1 MSKAKNILSWIG
13 IVILGLAHGLLED
26 LMFIRVIVEYMPASW
41 DLTGDLFFIFTV
53 PLAQLMTI
61 AITGTIAW
69 FFLGLSHI
77 PKLITFWALW
87 IVARTAF
94 LNFAKNPIEDIAIYL
109 AWITLWCF
117 LIGLLARSNAQAT
130 TAAGETS

>member
-1 MSKAKNILSWIG
+1 MSKTKNILSWIG

-26 LMFIRVIVEYMPASW
+26 LMFIRVLVEYMPVSI

-69 FFLGLSHI
+69 FFLGIRHL
-77 PKLITFWALW
+77 PKLITFWACW
-87 IVARTAF
+87 ILARTAF
-94 LNFAKNPIEDIAIYL
+94 LSAVHNPIGDIAIYL

-117 LIGLLARSNAQAT
+117 LIGLLARSKAQKVI
-130 TAAGETS
+130 TSS

>member
-1 MSKAKNILSWIG
+1 MSTTKNILTWIG

-26 LMFIRVIVEYMPASW
+26 LMFIGVLVEYMPANI
-41 DLTGDLFFIFTV
+41 DLTGDLFFVFTV
-53 PLAQLMTI
+53 PLAQLMTL

-69 FFLGLSHI
+69 VFLGLSHI
-77 PKLITFWALW
+77 PKLITFWLCW

-94 LNFAKNPIEDIAIYL
+94 LNFAKNPVEDIAIYL

-117 LIGLLARSNAQAT
+117 LLGLLARYKAQN
-130 TAAGETS
+130 